1 MRICPR
7 FSQEV
12 IGMKLIFDQ
21 YVFETFQIESV
32 EGRMTAIQERIQPLF
47 RYYGEEIQKLLAEQ
61 GLSQPIHIAKHL
73 RRKTHPAPNTWVA
86 IGGDKRG
93 YKKYPHIEFGI
104 NPEYVFITLSII
116 DQPLNEIEIAQGF
129 SQMTT
134 QFQNLPS
141 DIIIIPDHTQL
152 AFIKQDEA
160 DYHIILKRLE
170 TVKKAEFMIGRLAF
184 NGEELLQNQ
193 EAISSWIRDTL
204 LEIMPF
210 YLAALKIS
218 PTP

>member
-1 MRICPR
+1 
-7 FSQEV
+7 
-12 IGMKLIFDQ
+12 
-21 YVFETFQIESV
+21 
-32 EGRMTAIQERIQPLF
+32 
-47 RYYGEEIQKLLAEQ
+47 
-61 GLSQPIHIAKHL
+61 
-73 RRKTHPAPNTWVA
+73 
-86 IGGDKRG
+86 
-93 YKKYPHIEFGI
+93 
-104 NPEYVFITLSII
+104 
-116 DQPLNEIEIAQGF
+116 
-129 SQMTT
+129 MTT

-160 DYHIILKRLE
+160 DYHIILNRLE

-184 NGEELLQNQ
+184 NGEERLQNQ